1 MSKEL
6 TEQWRNGTLPKGWYY
21 VEISSEEIKK
31 LYCGDGETL
40 ELDDPETSAYYFYYK
55 KHDESKIDILGVVP
69 GYMDCKGLMYD
80 SIALDKA
87 RKRIDE
93 LETKCNQLEKLQ
105 DFCELLLVGEKQEWE
120 KIVKRGNRKE
130 IAEWLNENKNKTIER
145 LKKQLEMA
153 TTALKNAHEFPQTM
167 SLKEYCEQA
176 LKDIEEVK

>member
-40 ELDDPETSAYYFYYK
+40 ELDDPETSAYYYYYK
-55 KHDESKIDILGVVP
+55 KHDESKIDILGIVP
-69 GYMDCKGLMYD
+69 GYMDCKGLIYD

-93 LETKCNQLEKLQ
+93 LETKCSQLEKQIECLQ
-105 DFCELLLVGEKQEWE
+105 EQLKESNQLILSC
-120 KIVKRGNRKE
+120 KRGVKSIYATSIAYGHYWAERDAKSINTLINKYLRK
-130 IAEWLNENKNKTIER
+130 WG
-145 LKKQLEMA
+145 LK
-153 TTALKNAHEFPQTM
+153 
-167 SLKEYCEQA
+167 
-176 LKDIEEVK
+176 